1 MLVLSSNNDDD
12 NLIRRQR
19 DELPAL
25 PGVEEE
31 EVKMVRQKLKE
42 VQITNREQVVRLKDI
57 INWTPRLEEIRLK
70 SFIIFHLHRSILK
83 RI

>member
-42 VQITNREQVVRLKDI
+42 VQITNRQQV
-57 INWTPRLEEIRLK
+57 
-70 SFIIFHLHRSILK
+70 
-83 RI
+83 